1 MQSIVLKTLIIIT
14 KIHSYQYKYK
24 HTYQPIPFTMSI
36 QTKRKT
42 PLREN
47 RTLTFNPETYDR
59 YKSFIESKD
68 KIMCRDLERYMQR
81 QLDNYA

>member
-1 MQSIVLKTLIIIT
+1 
-14 KIHSYQYKYK
+14 
-24 HTYQPIPFTMSI
+24 MSI